1 MKNRPGYVK
10 ENVEKSFLVSLT
22 KEGKK
27 LVPEIKLDED
37 NEIGILTSEI
47 LNSGKWKNEKFTQI
61 DVTSPVRTFLMGRTH
76 PLTDIIAEIRE
87 IFVSMGFSEIEGST
101 IQSCFWNFDV
111 TIYSPR
117 SSGKRYARYVLY
129 VKLN

>member
-1 MKNRPGYVK
+1 
-10 ENVEKSFLVSLT
+10 
-22 KEGKK
+22 
-27 LVPEIKLDED
+27 
-37 NEIGILTSEI
+37 
-47 LNSGKWKNEKFTQI
+47 
-61 DVTSPVRTFLMGRTH
+61 MGRTH

-117 SSGKRYARYVLY
+117 SSGKGYARYVLY